1 MRRYVNDDKGVYTFN
16 WQDGLSLVP
25 PLLLRSWAMNERTRY
40 RSTSPTDGQA
50 KEQFG
55 EPTVPAHTSVQ
66 WHWYNTFGVYI
77 YFNIIYWSFPNRP
90 HSDSS
95 RRAYRMI
102 SSCIILY
109 NVNKRSKKKTASD
122 DIQHLIMSLMLAIK
136 MCSMPIVYLYIG
148 IWQYHVLSAYQQH
161 QINVH
166 VLADSFTCLYAAV
179 SYTRSYVLLCGYH
192 VADWYVS
199 IAWIMRCDRQNPMLH
214 QLLDL
219 SFNNRVQYVLIQKC
233 RQKNQEDLSSI
244 LLLLCIS
251 HN

>member
-1 MRRYVNDDKGVYTFN
+1 MMIRECTHSIDKMDYRWCHHCCCGAEQWTN
-16 WQDGLSLVP
+16 AQDIDQ
-25 PLLLRSWAMNERTRY
+25 LRQ
-40 RSTSPTDGQA
+40 PTDRRKSNLGSQ
-50 KEQFG
+50 QCQRTHPSNG
-55 EPTVPAHTSVQ
+55 IDTIHSVSIYTS
-66 WHWYNTFGVYI
+66 
-77 YFNIIYWSFPNRP
+77 
-90 HSDSS
+90 
-95 RRAYRMI
+95 
-102 SSCIILY
+102 ILY
-109 NVNKRSKKKTASD
+109 IDHFRIGRIRILLDVRIVWYHRVLYCTMLIKGAKKKTASD